1 MRILA
6 LADEP
11 SPRLWGDLCRQA
23 LQGVDL
29 ILSAGDLPAKY
40 LSFLTCFTNAP
51 IIYVHGNHDDRYATE
66 PPEGCLCADG
76 TVVEIKGVRI
86 FGLGGSI
93 RYRPDG
99 RHMYSEKEMASRI
112 ASYKRMLKATGGF
125 DILLT
130 HSPIRGFGDQEGVF
144 QGVFQRTGKVLASED
159 DTHRDGGGDGSDG
172 GGPAHDT
179 EYRAQALFAEFLC
192 HAASQENL
200 GKDETVVSA
209 LERLVMGLIG
219 LNPGGQLFIFPG
231 GGFPQ
236 EEAVH

>member
-51 IIYVHGNHDDRYATE
+51 IVYVHGNHDDRYATE

-112 ASYKRMLKATGGF
+112 ASLRRKLRATGGF
-125 DILLT
+125 DLLLT
-130 HSPIRGFGDQEGVF
+130 HAPIRGVGDEDHPSHRGFECFGPLLDRYHPAVMVHGHMHQAYTAF
-144 QGVFQRTGKVLASED
+144 FQRERDYHGVPVINASSAYQFD
-159 DTHRDGGGDGSDG
+159 L
-172 GGPAHDT
+172 P
-179 EYRAQALFAEFLC
+179 
-192 HAASQENL
+192 
-200 GKDETVVSA
+200 ETPDRREPTPRGLRLMEKSA
-209 LERLVMGLIG
+209 R
-219 LNPGGQLFIFPG
+219 FD
-231 GGFPQ
+231 
-236 EEAVH
+236 